1 MSKHVARK
9 ATLALTLMLAAVMSG
24 RASAQPLDCATD
36 HTSAVCVVGGTN
48 PEPQVVGGT
57 NPEPQ
62 VVSGASSSSD
72 IVFGDLALLDA
83 VQMT

>member
-9 ATLALTLMLAAVMSG
+9 TTLALTLMLAAVMAG

-36 HTSAVCVVGGTN
+36 PTSAACVVGGTN

-62 VVSGASSSSD
+62 VMSGASLSSD
-72 IVFGDLALLDA
+72 ITYGDLALLETVPMA
-83 VQMT
+83 